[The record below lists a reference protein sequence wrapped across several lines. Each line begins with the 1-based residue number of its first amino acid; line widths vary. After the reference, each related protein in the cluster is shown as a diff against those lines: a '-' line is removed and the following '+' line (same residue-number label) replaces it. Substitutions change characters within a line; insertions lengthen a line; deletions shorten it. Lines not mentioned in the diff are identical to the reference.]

1 MLKVVQQ
8 GAEANETGASMLDEI
23 VRDGARQM
31 LAAALLAEV
40 AAYVGA
46 HQGEVDADGHRLVV
60 RNGFHQLRE
69 VTTAAG
75 AVPVRQPRVNDKRV
89 EEVTGER
96 KRFASAILPAWS
108 RKSPRVAEV
117 LPLLYL
123 HGLSSSDFGPALEQ
137 FLGSDQGLSPA
148 TITRLTGQWQ
158 DEARA
163 FNNRSLAGSDYVY
176 VWVDGIHLKVRLEAD
191 KVCLLVVIGVRADGR
206 KELVALADGFRESA
220 ESWADLLRDAKRRG
234 MAAPVLAVGDGALG
248 FWKAVRDVFPETAE
262 QRCWWHKIGNV
273 LAALPKSA
281 HPAAKKAL
289 AEIYN
294 AEDKTHARA
303 AAKAFEREFGAK
315 WPKATAKITDDLDV
329 LLAFYDFPAE
339 HWIHLRTTNPIES
352 TFATVRLRQRV
363 TKGPGSRAAGV
374 AMAFKLIE
382 AAQTRWRMVNA
393 PHLVALVRAGARFN
407 NGKLVERPL
416 DQDQQGGVKQAA

>member
-1 MLKVVQQ
+1 MLKVVQE

-40 AAYVGA
+40 AAYVDA

-60 RNGFHQLRE
+60 RNGFHQPRE

-176 VWVDGIHLKVRLEAD
+176 VWVDGIHLRVRLEAD

-206 KELVALADGFRESA
+206 KELVALADGFRESS

-248 FWKAVRDVFPETAE
+248 FWKAVRGVFPETAE

-393 PHLVALVRAGARFN
+393 PHLDALVRAGARFN
-407 NGKLVERPL
+407 NGKLDERPN
-416 DQDQQGGVKQAA
+416 DHDQQGGVKQAA